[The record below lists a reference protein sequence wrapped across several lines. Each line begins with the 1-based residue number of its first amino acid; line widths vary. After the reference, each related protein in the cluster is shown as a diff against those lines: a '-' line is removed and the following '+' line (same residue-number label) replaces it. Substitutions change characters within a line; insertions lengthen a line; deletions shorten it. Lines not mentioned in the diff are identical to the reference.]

1 MPATTL
7 HGTVDTVKG
16 RDAIHRDLDRLEGCT
31 YVKFN
36 KTRCKVLHL
45 NEGNPKHKYRAE
57 NGLRAALRKRN
68 WVCWLMTNST

>member
-7 HGTVDTVKG
+7 HGTVDMVEG

-45 NEGNPKHKYRAE
+45 NEGNPEHKYRAE